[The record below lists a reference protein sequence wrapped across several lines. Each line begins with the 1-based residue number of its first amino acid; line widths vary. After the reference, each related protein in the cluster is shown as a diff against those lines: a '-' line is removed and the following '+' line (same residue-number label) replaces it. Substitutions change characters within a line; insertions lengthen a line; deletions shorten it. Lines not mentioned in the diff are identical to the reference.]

1 VSEFCNLLGKLL
13 LDLSAFFQSHVNSD
27 KHYKPEF
34 GIRTSLN
41 RCFLSGSSLF
51 RHLKSRRSSATPA
64 TLNALRLEANKN
76 QQFSFVL
83 NPNSGYKPIFPAIV
97 SFFFKGI

>member
-1 VSEFCNLLGKLL
+1 VV
-13 LDLSAFFQSHVNSD
+13 AFYRILA
-27 KHYKPEF
+27 YKPEF

-41 RCFLSGSSLF
+41 RCFLLASLLF

-83 NPNSGYKPIFPAIV
+83 NPNSGYKVGYIFIRMQFVASV
-97 SFFFKGI
+97 F

>member
-1 VSEFCNLLGKLL
+1 LFLLFSASRYSDFLNLNLY
-13 LDLSAFFQSHVNSD
+13 
-27 KHYKPEF
+27 YKPEF

-41 RCFLSGSSLF
+41 RCFLSASSLF

-83 NPNSGYKPIFPAIV
+83 NPNSGYKNYDPCLSEV
-97 SFFFKGI
+97 VVMV

>member
-1 VSEFCNLLGKLL
+1 VKGNI
-13 LDLSAFFQSHVNSD
+13 NI
-27 KHYKPEF
+27 YKPEF

-41 RCFLSGSSLF
+41 RCFLSASSLF

-83 NPNSGYKPIFPAIV
+83 NPNSG
-97 SFFFKGI
+97 

>member
-1 VSEFCNLLGKLL
+1 
-13 LDLSAFFQSHVNSD
+13 
-27 KHYKPEF
+27 
-34 GIRTSLN
+34 
-41 RCFLSGSSLF
+41 LF

-83 NPNSGYKPIFPAIV
+83 NPNSGLKVIMYLFSLALQSHYSECQNSHFFDNLYKTSSLLKCRRILSLHLSV
-97 SFFFKGI
+97 SGRLAS

>member
-1 VSEFCNLLGKLL
+1 
-13 LDLSAFFQSHVNSD
+13 
-27 KHYKPEF
+27 
-34 GIRTSLN
+34 
-41 RCFLSGSSLF
+41 LF

-83 NPNSGYKPIFPAIV
+83 NPNSGLMVANHLEASRAWDKMSIV
-97 SFFFKGI
+97 D

>member
-1 VSEFCNLLGKLL
+1 
-13 LDLSAFFQSHVNSD
+13 
-27 KHYKPEF
+27 
-34 GIRTSLN
+34 
-41 RCFLSGSSLF
+41 LF

-83 NPNSGYKPIFPAIV
+83 NPNSGYKSVGVVTILIMKLLIFV
-97 SFFFKGI
+97 D

>member
-1 VSEFCNLLGKLL
+1 MATQPYRAL
-13 LDLSAFFQSHVNSD
+13 
-27 KHYKPEF
+27 KPEF

-41 RCFLSGSSLF
+41 RCFLSASSLF

-83 NPNSGYKPIFPAIV
+83 NPNSGLKHSELKWVYNHKRIMNKQKILIVIFKKWL
-97 SFFFKGI
+97 F

>member
-1 VSEFCNLLGKLL
+1 VKDIVPTL
-13 LDLSAFFQSHVNSD
+13 
-27 KHYKPEF
+27 KPEF

-41 RCFLSGSSLF
+41 RCFLSASSLF
-51 RHLKSRRSSATPA
+51 RNLKSRRSSATPA

-83 NPNSGYKPIFPAIV
+83 NPNSGLNNRRAYTLERK
-97 SFFFKGI
+97 FFELS